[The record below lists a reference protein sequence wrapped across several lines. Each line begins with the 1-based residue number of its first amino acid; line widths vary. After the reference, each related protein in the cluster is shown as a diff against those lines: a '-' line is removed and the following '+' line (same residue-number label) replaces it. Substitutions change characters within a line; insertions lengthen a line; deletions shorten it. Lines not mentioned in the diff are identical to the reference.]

1 MAEYLNQW
9 VHAVS
14 NGDVAAVL
22 ALYGSN
28 ATLHPTLQAG
38 IHRHG
43 SHLSIKSYFDY
54 FLAKPVVVTVSEAIY
69 CASFCVGCYKVKRGD
84 DTVQARFTF
93 IYDEQGLIVHHHSSV
108 MPV

>member
-1 MAEYLNQW
+1 MTEYLNQW
-9 VHAVS
+9 VNAVA

-22 ALYGSN
+22 ALYGPSS
-28 ATLHPTLQAG
+28 TLHPTLQAG

-43 SHLSIKSYFDY
+43 GHISIKGYFDY
-54 FLAKPVVVTVSEAIY
+54 FLAKPVVVTVSEVTQGD
-69 CASFCVGCYKVKRGD
+69 SFCVGCYEVKRGD